1 MAGKVA
7 WAVGGLVGGALIYG
21 LAKAIID
28 DEPEVIY
35 RRTDLSN
42 EFIESVFEKLS
53 NEGDAKGLYD
63 FGCILEDED
72 EEWARKFFKAAADM
86 DFMIAQQKLRAL
98 EEWC

>member
-21 LAKAIID
+21 LAKAIMD
-28 DEPEVIY
+28 DEPDVIY

-63 FGCILEDED
+63 FGCILEDF
-72 EEWARKFFKAAADM
+72 RQFFSPYFLRWHSAAEKDLPHFPVPA
-86 DFMIAQQKLRAL
+86 A
-98 EEWC
+98 ENS

>member
-21 LAKAIID
+21 LAKAIMD

-42 EFIESVFEKLS
+42 EFLESVFEKLS

-63 FGCILEDED
+63 FGCILEAGNK
-72 EEWARKFFKAAADM
+72 EWARTFIKTAANM
-86 DFMIAQQKLRAL
+86 DFILAQQKLRCMDA
-98 EEWC
+98 EN

>member
-21 LAKAIID
+21 LAKAIMD

-42 EFIESVFEKLS
+42 EFLESVFEKLS

-63 FGCILEDED
+63 FGCILEAGNK
-72 EEWARKFFKAAADM
+72 EWARTFIKTAADM
-86 DFMIAQQKLRAL
+86 DFMLAQQKLRCMDA
-98 EEWC
+98 ED